1 MTASEYAFKKVVE
14 NNAIVRE
21 VDEARVREMWQWVCI
36 GLLLVVV
43 LVVSVWQ
50 HLAMV
55 QHGYRVEALQRD
67 RAAEQETSRH
77 LRLEIETLRAPTRIV
92 PLAIQQL
99 HMVAPGQDQ
108 AIVIERVVPAERPPA
123 SVVAAR

>member
-1 MTASEYAFKKVVE
+1 MGATEYALKKVVQ

-21 VDEARVREMWQWVCI
+21 IDEVRQREMWQWVCM

-43 LVVSVWQ
+43 LVFSVWQ
-50 HLAMV
+50 HSAMV
-55 QHGYRVEALQRD
+55 QHGYRVEALQRA
-67 RAAEQETSRH
+67 RAAEEETGRR
-77 LRLEIETLRAPTRIV
+77 LRLEIETLRAPTRIE
-92 PLAIQQL
+92 PLAIQHL